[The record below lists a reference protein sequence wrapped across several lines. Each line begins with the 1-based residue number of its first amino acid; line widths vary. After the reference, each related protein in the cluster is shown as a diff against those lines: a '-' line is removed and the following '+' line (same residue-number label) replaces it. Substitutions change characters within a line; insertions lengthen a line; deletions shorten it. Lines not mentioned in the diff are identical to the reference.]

1 MNQIYIKDENA
12 WELKSF
18 KADAPTTFVFEWDYI
33 SSEWIAMIHYNC
45 EQLQEKKLQVKII
58 IHDERVMDVFELV
71 WMTSIWETTLIPNK

>member
-1 MNQIYIKDENA
+1 MNQIYIKSENA

-18 KADAPTTFVFEWDYI
+18 KTDAPTTFVVETEYI
-33 SSEWIAMIHYNC
+33 SSEWIAMIHHSC
-45 EQLQEKKLQVKII
+45 EELQKKDLQVKII